1 MEIDVKNIRLVIL
14 LVIFIIMCV
23 LFAHS
28 YGSAY
33 SLKTED
39 AEVVYDTE
47 ESSAM
52 ESSSGNG
59 SYSNH
64 TEESFADNGTY
75 SKHAKESSAG
85 YDSNSN
91 HTEESFAEDG
101 SYADHTEAEKD
112 EDIVLYAKFSG
123 GVKPYEYKYYERL
136 PGEKW
141 KAICEYTDEQNI
153 SVKFPSEYDRV
164 RYRIEARDASGKI
177 LHKDVSVIS
186 KTMREF
192 SDCGTCLNYSFRYVG
207 TPVTVYAKFRG
218 GKTPYRYQYYYKSGN
233 GQWSAA
239 GGVTDSGY
247 KVIDLSSEGEYT
259 IRVTA
264 TDADGTKIT
273 KDMNVKCSYYM
284 PVRNICQYS
293 EPSLPTG
300 CEVTALA
307 SYLGYYGFDVSKNVI
322 ADKYLPKG
330 KLFNS
335 NGKMYGPDPL
345 TIFVGSPESVNSFG
359 CYGKCIEITANRY
372 LQSVN
377 SHQKAK
383 DISGKEFSEL
393 LSYIMRGKP
402 VIVWTTMGL
411 SQTVLTSSWQTTY
424 GKTITWKGNEHCV
437 VLAGYNPDRKVVY
450 VADPMKDTASLTE
463 YSYDLFRQRYDEQGK
478 NAVIIE

>member
-1 MEIDVKNIRLVIL
+1 MKNMEINVKNIRLIML

-39 AEVVYDTE
+39 AEVMYDTE
-47 ESSAM
+47 ESSAV
-52 ESSSGNG
+52 ESSAEND

-64 TEESFADNGTY
+64 TEESSDGNG
-75 SKHAKESSAG
+75 SHSDSAKESF
-85 YDSNSN
+85 
-91 HTEESFAEDG
+91 TEDG

-112 EDIVLYAKFSG
+112 EDIILYAKFSG
-123 GVKPYEYKYYERL
+123 GTKPYEYKYYERL

-141 KAICEYTDEQNI
+141 KVICEYTDEQNI
-153 SVKFPSEYDRV
+153 SVKFPSEYGKV
-164 RYRIEARDASGKI
+164 KYRIEARDAGGKI
-177 LHKDVSVIS
+177 LYKDVSVTS
-186 KTMREF
+186 KTTGEF

-218 GKTPYRYQYYYKSGN
+218 GKTPYRYRYYYKSGN

-239 GGVTDSGY
+239 GGVTASGY

-264 TDADGTKIT
+264 TDADGTEIT

-300 CEVTALA
+300 CEVTALT
-307 SYLGYYGFDVSKNVI
+307 SYLGYYGFDVSKNVL

-330 KLFNS
+330 NLFNIK
-335 NGKMYGPDPL
+335 GKLYGPDPL
-345 TIFVGSPESVNSFG
+345 AIFVGSPESVNSFG
-359 CYGKCIEITANRY
+359 CYGKCIETTANRY
-372 LQSVN
+372 LKSVN

-424 GKTITWKGNEHCV
+424 GKAITWKGNEHCV
-437 VLAGYNPDRKVVY
+437 VLAGYDPDRKVVY
-450 VADPMKDTASLTE
+450 VADPMKDTESLTE